1 MQKLPFN
8 ALLTGL
14 MSEIDYK
21 YKKKLIG
28 STSFFSNLKNM
39 KGNFVLWYNRGM
51 IQMIFTFCSHLL
63 FISFAY
69 HLLSTVVQW
78 EHFLKVTAETA
89 VKIRLLILLISISLG
104 YLTSSF
110 FISIYE
116 FSRQL
121 FNGNF

>member
-1 MQKLPFN
+1 
-8 ALLTGL
+8 
-14 MSEIDYK
+14 
-21 YKKKLIG
+21 
-28 STSFFSNLKNM
+28 M
-39 KGNFVLWYNRGM
+39 KGKFFLWYNRGM

-63 FISFAY
+63 FIFFAY
-69 HLLSTVVQW
+69 YLLSTVVQW
-78 EHFLKVTAETA
+78 ERFLKVTADTA

>member
-1 MQKLPFN
+1 
-8 ALLTGL
+8 
-14 MSEIDYK
+14 
-21 YKKKLIG
+21 
-28 STSFFSNLKNM
+28 M
-39 KGNFVLWYNRGM
+39 KGDFVLWYNRGM

-78 EHFLKVTAETA
+78 ERFLKVTAETA
-89 VKIRLLILLISISLG
+89 VKIRLLILFISISVG

>member
-1 MQKLPFN
+1 MLRSLFN
-8 ALLTGL
+8 VLLTGL

-21 YKKKLIG
+21 YKKKVDWIDF
-28 STSFFSNLKNM
+28 FFSHLKNM

-78 EHFLKVTAETA
+78 ERFLKVTAETA
-89 VKIRLLILLISISLG
+89 VKIRLLI
-104 YLTSSF
+104 
-110 FISIYE
+110 FID
-116 FSRQL
+116 QH
-121 FNGNF
+121 

>member
-1 MQKLPFN
+1 
-8 ALLTGL
+8 
-14 MSEIDYK
+14 
-21 YKKKLIG
+21 
-28 STSFFSNLKNM
+28 M

-78 EHFLKVTAETA
+78 ERFLKVTAETA
-89 VKIRLLILLISISLG
+89 VKIRLIILLISISVG

>member
-78 EHFLKVTAETA
+78 EYFLKVTAETA